1 MQDEEKMVREE
12 FVYALK
18 EQVVQALGAGYQVE
32 GLWVRKNN
40 GVKKETLIVREEN
53 RECAPSFYLDEL
65 YDSYRNG
72 YPIEA
77 LTEHI
82 VETVNG
88 EYMGGIRCIDDV
100 LSKEWF
106 EERLFLRL
114 VHMEKNKEE
123 LEDAVYVKVQD
134 LAAVFYVLTER
145 GPDSIKSFRLPK
157 NAWVRADLGEAKE
170 YYPKILA
177 NTERLF
183 PAEIMRIEERLI
195 RCMEREGEEI
205 PEWLEREFE
214 LVRNGEKGPLF
225 YVLTNTSKINGAAV
239 MLYEGMLKKFEERFE
254 SGFYIIPSSVHEV
267 LILVEADES
276 VEELNRM
283 VREVN
288 DSQVAPEEVLSDHV
302 YYYSTSGGFCSME
315 T

>member
-1 MQDEEKMVREE
+1 MQDEEKMLRGE
-12 FVYALK
+12 FACVLK
-18 EQVVQALGAGYQVE
+18 EQVIQALGSGYQVE

-40 GVKKETLIVREEN
+40 GVRKETLLVREEN

-65 YDSYRNG
+65 YTSYRNG

-88 EYMGGIRCIDDV
+88 EYMGGIRCIDNV

-114 VHMEKNKEE
+114 VHMEKNREQ

-145 GPDSIKSFRLPK
+145 GSDGIKSFRLPK
-157 NAWVRADLGEAKE
+157 NAWLRAGLGEAE
-170 YYPKILA
+170 GYYHKILA

-195 RCMEREGEEI
+195 SCMEREREEI
-205 PEWLEREFE
+205 PEWLQLE
-214 LVRNGEKGPLF
+214 LESIRNGEKGPLF
-225 YVLTNTSKINGAAV
+225 YVLTNTSKINGAATL
-239 MLYEGMLKKFEERFE
+239 LYEGMLNKLEQRFE

-267 LILVEADES
+267 LLLAETKES

-302 YYYSTSGGFCSME
+302 YFYSSSEGFCCME

>member
-1 MQDEEKMVREE
+1 MQDEEKLLREE

-32 GLWVRKNN
+32 GLQVRKNN
-40 GVKKETLIVREEN
+40 GVRKETLLVRAEN

-65 YDSYRNG
+65 YTSYRNG

-88 EYMGGIRCIDDV
+88 EYMGGIRCIDNV

-106 EERLFLRL
+106 EKRLFLRL
-114 VHMEKNKEE
+114 VHMEKNREQ

-134 LAAVFYVLTER
+134 LAAVFYVLTEQ
-145 GPDSIKSFRLPK
+145 GPDGIKSFRLPK
-157 NAWVRADLGEAKE
+157 NAWVRGGLGEAEE
-170 YYPKILA
+170 YYHKILA

-195 RCMEREGEEI
+195 SCMEREGEEI
-205 PEWLEREFE
+205 PEWLERELE
-214 LVRNGEKGPLF
+214 SIRNGEKGPLF
-225 YVLTNTSKINGAAV
+225 YVLTNTAKINGAAV
-239 MLYEGMLKKFEERFE
+239 LLYEGVLHKLGERFGT
-254 SGFYIIPSSVHEV
+254 GFYIIPSSVHEV
-267 LILVEADES
+267 LLLAETGEPVEA
-276 VEELNRM
+276 LNRM

-302 YYYSTSGGFCSME
+302 YYYSASEGLCSME